1 MRVLKEDKIWGVKA
15 LALVSFNDFSFF
27 FLSYEFNNITLSN
40 LLMMILLIP
49 KRGVF
54 TYIHT

>member
-1 MRVLKEDKIWGVKA
+1 MRVLKEDKIWGVNA

-27 FLSYEFNNITLSN
+27 LLSYEFNNITLSK
-40 LLMMILLIP
+40 LLMILLTP